1 MNNITEFNFNS
12 MDVRVITKNNDPW
25 FVLIDVCKILELEN
39 PRNITARLDEDEKDA
54 VHIVDTIGRSQEMT
68 IINESGLYSL
78 ILRSRKPEAKRFKKW
93 VTSEVLPAIR
103 KTGSY
108 QSVDLNDP
116 VFLRSTLLTYADKC
130 LALEKENQVMKP
142 KAKGFDLI
150 ADTKGA
156 ILPSNAAKELKMQI
170 CVFSKKLIELGWCYR
185 RGRINRKGPLTGT
198 STAIQGGYVT
208 HYMHPY
214 FNEQLG
220 KITYSDQLMIT
231 KKGLAKLA
239 TIFAG
244 EAA

>member
-12 MDVRVITKNNDPW
+12 MDVRVIDKDNNPW
-25 FVLIDVCKILELEN
+25 FVLNDVCKILEINN
-39 PRNITARLDEDEKDA
+39 PSQAISYLDDDEKNTLIINEGNRGNPEKA
-54 VHIVDTIGRSQEMT
+54 

-78 ILRSRKPEAKRFKKW
+78 VLRSRKPEAKRFKKW

-130 LALEKENQVMKP
+130 LVLESEN
-142 KAKGFDLI
+142 
-150 ADTKGA
+150 
-156 ILPSNAAKELKMQI
+156 KELKL
-170 CVFSKKLIELGWCYR
+170 KADGYDLIVHSDGCMLPRDVAKDLKIQLKVLTDLLLR
-185 RGRINRKGPLTGT
+185 RKWAFRCKRDNRLKANHKTVKY
-198 STAIQGGYVT
+198 GYVIQNVIYYPEYHT
-208 HYMHPY
+208 TR
-214 FNEQLG
+214 EQLL
-220 KITYSDQLMIT
+220 ITP
-231 KKGLAKLA
+231 KGLAKLA